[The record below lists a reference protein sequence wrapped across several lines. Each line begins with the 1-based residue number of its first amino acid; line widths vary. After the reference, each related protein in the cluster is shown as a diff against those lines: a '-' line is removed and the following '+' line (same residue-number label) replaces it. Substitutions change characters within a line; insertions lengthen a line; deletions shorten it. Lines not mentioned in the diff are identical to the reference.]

1 MNAAVSPTG
10 TLTRVSG
17 TTGAGWC
24 GAAVN
29 MYLVN
34 SGFSFNAYATF
45 STGIGISQ
53 EAFNPVPVAGSSAAV
68 VGLWVAGDTLNGPVI
83 VKGYSGGF
91 MPIELANLDTPT
103 STVNATIAQ
112 VKTNTDFLVAAKKAL
127 YDPTV
132 SVGAFDYTDSL
143 SIYSLV
149 KNAVNTQLQ
158 TLANTVSSGSVS
170 VAIDSNATQPLFMAR
185 TDVVGYVAKNLTD
198 YNSNAGFTCAS
209 GVRIKVSRIATGANS
224 SQNEFMCVGSV
235 TDASTY
241 GFTAGTYSYVM
252 YHGDELFLEV
262 DNINMINV
270 FYPPYSVGFAPH
282 NTGTG
287 ITFSFYAS

>member
-1 MNAAVSPTG
+1 
-10 TLTRVSG
+10 L
-17 TTGAGWC
+17 
-24 GAAVN
+24 
-29 MYLVN
+29 
-34 SGFSFNAYATF
+34 
-45 STGIGISQ
+45 I
-53 EAFNPVPVAGSSAAV
+53 
-68 VGLWVAGDTLNGPVI
+68 
-83 VKGYSGGF
+83 
-91 MPIELANLDTPT
+91 
-103 STVNATIAQ
+103 
-112 VKTNTDFLVAAKKAL
+112 AAKKAL

-143 SIYSLV
+143 SIYSLI

-170 VAIDSNATQPLFMAR
+170 VAIDSYATQPSFMAR
-185 TDVVGYVAKNLTD
+185 TNVAGYVAKNLTE
-198 YNSNAGFTCAS
+198 YNSAAGFTCAT
-209 GVRIKVSRIATGANS
+209 GVRIKVSRIATGANA

-235 TDASTY
+235 TDASAY

-262 DNINMINV
+262 DNISRINV